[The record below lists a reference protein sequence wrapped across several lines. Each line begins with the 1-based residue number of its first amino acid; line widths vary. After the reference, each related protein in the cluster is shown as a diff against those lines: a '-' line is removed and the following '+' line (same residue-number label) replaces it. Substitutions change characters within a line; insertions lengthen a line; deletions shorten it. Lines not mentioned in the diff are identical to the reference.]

1 MKILITG
8 AAGFIGYHLSKS
20 FLKSNYKVYGIDS
33 LNSYYSIKLKK
44 LRLNKLSNNKNFYFA
59 KLNLCNYNNSLNLIK
74 KIKPDYVFHLAGQ
87 PGVIYSYTDPI
98 SYKNNNIHATENL
111 IKIIN
116 IYKPKK
122 FIFASSSS
130 VYGNKKKFPITENQ
144 LLKPENYYG
153 MTKKICEKEIKSKLK
168 VPYIIFRLFTVYGSF
183 GRPDMFF
190 SIFLRKVFTRKNINL
205 YNYGEYVRDFTYIDD
220 VIDVFRKV
228 MFLNIK
234 KKKILNVCSSNPIQ
248 MNELIK
254 IIRRILKIKII
265 INYKNS
271 RKGEMTKTYGSNLR
285 LQKLINKKKYFR
297 IDQGIRVIIKK
308 FSNLEKKIKV
318 N

>member
-8 AAGFIGYHLSKS
+8 AVGFIGYHLSKS
-20 FLKSNYKVYGIDS
+20 FLKSNYRVYGIDS

-44 LRLNKLSNNKNFYFA
+44 LRLSNLSKNKNFYFK
-59 KLNLCNYNNSLNLIK
+59 KLNLCNYRNSLNYIE

-87 PGVIYSYTDPI
+87 PGVIYSYKDPV
-98 SYKNNNIHATENL
+98 SYKNNNILATENL

-116 IYKPKK
+116 IYKVRK

-130 VYGNKKKFPITENQ
+130 VYGNKKKFPIVENQ

-153 MTKKICEKEIKSKLK
+153 KTKKMCENVIKSKLK
-168 VPYIIFRLFTVYGSF
+168 VPYIIFRLFTVYGSL

-190 SIFLRKVFTRKNINL
+190 SIFLRKIFTKKNINL

-220 VIDVFRKV
+220 VIDVFRKA
-228 MFLNIK
+228 MFLNI
-234 KKKILNVCSSNPIQ
+234 KKKILNVCSSNPIK

-254 IIRRILKIKII
+254 IMRRILKIKII

-297 IDQGIRVIIKK
+297 IDRGIRVIIKK
-308 FSNLEKKIKV
+308 FSNLEKNIKV

>member
-59 KLNLCNYNNSLNLIK
+59 KLNLCNYNKSLNLIK

-87 PGVIYSYTDPI
+87 PGVIYSYKDPI

-153 MTKKICEKEIKSKLK
+153 KTKKICEKEIKSKLK
-168 VPYIIFRLFTVYGSF
+168 VPYIIFRLFTVYGSL

-190 SIFLRKVFTRKNINL
+190 SIFLRKVFNRKNINL

-234 KKKILNVCSSNPIQ
+234 KKILNVCSSNPIK
-248 MNELIK
+248 MNKLIK

>member
-20 FLKSNYKVYGIDS
+20 FLKNNYKVYGIDS

-44 LRLNKLSNNKNFYFA
+44 LRLSKLSKNKNFYFK
-59 KLNLCNYNNSLNLIK
+59 KLNICNYHNSLNFIK

-87 PGVIYSYTDPI
+87 PGVIYSYKDPI
-98 SYKNNNIHATENL
+98 SYTNNNIHATENL

-116 IYKPKK
+116 IYKVKK

-144 LLKPENYYG
+144 LLQPENYYG
-153 MTKKICEKEIKSKLK
+153 ITKKICEKVIRSKLK
-168 VPYIIFRLFTVYGSF
+168 VPYIIFRLFTVYGFF

-190 SIFLRKVFTRKNINL
+190 SIFLRKIFAKKNINL
-205 YNYGEYVRDFTYIDD
+205 YNHGEYVRDFTYIDD
-220 VIDVFRKV
+220 VIDVFQKV

-234 KKKILNVCSSNPIQ
+234 KKILNVCRPA
-248 MNELIK
+248 L
-254 IIRRILKIKII
+254 
-265 INYKNS
+265 
-271 RKGEMTKTYGSNLR
+271 NLS
-285 LQKLINKKKYFR
+285 QAI
-297 IDQGIRVIIKK
+297 
-308 FSNLEKKIKV
+308 S
-318 N
+318 

>member
-8 AAGFIGYHLSKS
+8 AVGFIGYHLSKS
-20 FLKSNYKVYGIDS
+20 FLKSNYRVYGIDS

-44 LRLNKLSNNKNFYFA
+44 LRLSNLSKNKNFYFK
-59 KLNLCNYNNSLNLIK
+59 KLNLCNYRNSLNYIE

-87 PGVIYSYTDPI
+87 PGVIYSYKDPV
-98 SYKNNNIHATENL
+98 SYKNNNILATENL

-116 IYKPKK
+116 IYKVRK

-130 VYGNKKKFPITENQ
+130 VYGNKKKFPIVENQ

-153 MTKKICEKEIKSKLK
+153 MTKKICEKVIKDKLK

-190 SIFLRKVFTRKNINL
+190 SIFLRKIFTKKNINL

-220 VIDVFRKV
+220 VIDVFRKA
-228 MFLNIK
+228 MFLNI
-234 KKKILNVCSSNPIQ
+234 KKKILNVCSSNPIK

-254 IIRRILKIKII
+254 IMRRILKIKII

-297 IDQGIRVIIKK
+297 IDRGIRVIIKK
-308 FSNLEKKIKV
+308 FSNLEKNIKI

>member
-59 KLNLCNYNNSLNLIK
+59 KLNLCNYNKSLNLIK

-87 PGVIYSYTDPI
+87 PGVIYSYKDPI

-153 MTKKICEKEIKSKLK
+153 KTKKICEKEIKSKLK
-168 VPYIIFRLFTVYGSF
+168 VPYIIFRLFTVYGSL

-190 SIFLRKVFTRKNINL
+190 SIFLRKVFNRKNINL

-234 KKKILNVCSSNPIQ
+234 KKILNVCSSNPIK

-285 LQKLINKKKYFR
+285 LQKLINKKKYFK
-297 IDQGIRVIIKK
+297 IEQGIRVIIKK

>member
-20 FLKSNYKVYGIDS
+20 FLKRNYKVYGIDS

-44 LRLNKLSNNKNFYFA
+44 LRLSNLSKNKNFYFK
-59 KLNLCNYNNSLNLIK
+59 KLNLCNYRNSLNYIE

-87 PGVIYSYTDPI
+87 PGVIYSYKDPV
-98 SYKNNNIHATENL
+98 SYKNNNILATENL

-116 IYKPKK
+116 IYKVKK

-153 MTKKICEKEIKSKLK
+153 MTKKICEKAIKDKLK

-190 SIFLRKVFTRKNINL
+190 SIFLRKIFAKKNINL
-205 YNYGEYVRDFTYIDD
+205 YNHGEYVRDFTYIDD

-234 KKKILNVCSSNPIQ
+234 KKILNVCSSNPIK

-254 IIRRILKIKII
+254 IIRRILKIKIN

-297 IDQGIRVIIKK
+297 IDRGIRVIIKK
-308 FSNLEKKIKV
+308 FSNLEKNIKV